1 MVCDPGVAAMTPP
14 TQVVLAFGVGATK
27 TELFAV
33 VPGRLSVTDTLM
45 IAEVFVF
52 CKVIVSVEIPFG
64 ATVLG
69 VKTLLIEKSLSA
81 CTVKFEVRGPAG
93 VLF

>member
-1 MVCDPGVAAMTPP
+1 
-14 TQVVLAFGVGATK
+14 
-27 TELFAV
+27 
-33 VPGRLSVTDTLM
+33 M

-69 VKTLLIEKSLSA
+69 EKALLIEKSLTGA
-81 CTVKFEVRGPAG
+81 TVSSSVKGLSGA
-93 VLF
+93 LF

>member
-1 MVCDPGVAAMTPP
+1 MTPP
-14 TQVVLAFGVGATK
+14 PQVVLAFGVGATK

-33 VPGRLSVTDTLM
+33 VPGRVSVSDTLM

-69 VKTLLIEKSLSA
+69 EKALLIEKSLTGA
-81 CTVKFEVRGPAG
+81 TVRSSVKGLSGA
-93 VLF
+93 LF

>member
-1 MVCDPGVAAMTPP
+1 MVCEPGIAVISPP
-14 TQVVLAFGVGATK
+14 AQVVLAFGVGATK

-33 VPGRLSVTDTLM
+33 VPGRLSVSDTLM

-69 VKTLLIEKSLSA
+69 EKALRTDRSDSN
-81 CTVKFEVRGPAG
+81 CTVRFAVRALAG
-93 VLF
+93 TRL

>member
-1 MVCDPGVAAMTPP
+1 MVCDPGMAVMTPP
-14 TQVVLAFGVGATK
+14 AQVVLAFGVGATK

-69 VKTLLIEKSLSA
+69 EKALLIEKSLGA